1 MQVPPDS
8 VPGTG
13 RRPLLLSCLSAAA
26 LALAPG
32 RVRAQGYPSR
42 SVELVV
48 AYAPGGATDLVARV
62 VARGIS
68 PALGQPV
75 AVENRGGGG
84 TLIGTQA
91 VERAEADGHVLLYGT
106 NAFVNSAVLRA
117 PAPYDPLRDFAPVGL
132 VAVQPLG
139 LVVRPDLKAASVGE
153 LVALAKS
160 APGTLNFA
168 SSGNGSGQHLAGE
181 LFGLQA
187 GVELVHVPYRGA
199 GPALNDLL
207 GGRVDL
213 MFTSLFGIMDHIQEG
228 RLRLLAT
235 TGAHRSPAAPE
246 APTVAE
252 AGVPGYAYTTWQAV
266 FAPAGT
272 PAAAVSRLN
281 AALRDLGADHGF
293 QETLAAQGL
302 EVSTGSPAD
311 LGAMVA
317 REAQAVADIAR
328 RTGISLS

>member
-1 MQVPPDS
+1 MSTPVAR
-8 VPGTG
+8 
-13 RRPLLLSCLSAAA
+13 RRPLLLACVSATT
-26 LALAPG
+26 LGLVPCK
-32 RVRAQGYPSR
+32 VRAQGYPTR
-42 SVELVV
+42 PVELVV

-84 TLIGTQA
+84 TLIGTQL
-91 VERAEADGHVLLYGT
+91 VQRAEADGQILLYGT

-117 PAPYDPLRDFAPVGL
+117 PPPYDPLRDFAPVGL

-139 LVVRPDLKAASVGE
+139 LVIRSGLKAGSVDE

-213 MFTSLFGIMDHIQEG
+213 MFTSLFGIMDHIREG

-235 TGAHRSPAAPE
+235 TGAHRSPAAPD

-252 AGVPGYAYTTWQAV
+252 AGVRGYAYTTWQGL

-281 AALRDLGADHGF
+281 TALRGLGAEHDF

-317 REAQAVADIAR
+317 REAQAVTEIAR